1 MKIRALSVA
10 TVVALS
16 AGASS
21 ARAAEPAT
29 DVPAMS
35 LADALA
41 YARLHLPIVKVARA
55 RIAASQAA
63 AAIPKGQWL
72 PQLGAT
78 GQLFGSTA
86 NNTTNSYLGDPAI
99 DIPRIGGTPANAST
113 SWKPYASTF
122 AGVSVTQELFDF
134 GRIAAQTAAFDAL
147 TEIDR
152 LRADLD
158 LLDIE
163 LGVREAYYAVE
174 GAKSVVT
181 AADAAYARAKTH
193 RDFSA
198 AAVANKLR
206 APVELAR
213 AEADLARFDVGRI
226 RAKGGLDLARGLYS
240 AAVGSPAVLLDTTG
254 SPTALPPMP
263 TLEQAVADAGKRDPA
278 LKALIAAT
286 KAQEATTTAIGAE
299 TRPNIYL
306 SSTLSARAGGAPA
319 GGTTLTGN
327 GFLPSVPNWD
337 VGVVVAWPI
346 FDGVIEKRKEASKA
360 KEETLHAEIDLQK
373 QKQLAAVRRAW
384 FDVRVAESSLPAL
397 EKAQEAAKLTYGQT
411 EARFKEGLATTIEL
425 ADAEALLADAEIQLA
440 IGRFELM
447 RRRAIFSR
455 VVAEGA

>member
-1 MKIRALSVA
+1 MKIRALFAASLVA
-10 TVVALS
+10 FVAP
-16 AGASS
+16 AAH
-21 ARAAEPAT
+21 AAEA

-35 LADALA
+35 LADALT

-78 GQLFGSTA
+78 AQLFGGTA
-86 NNTTNSYLGDPAI
+86 NNSSNSYLGDPAI
-99 DIPRIGGTPANAST
+99 DIPRIGGTPANATT

-122 AGVSVTQELFDF
+122 VGASVTQELFDF
-134 GRIAAQTAAFDAL
+134 GRIAAQTAALDAL
-147 TEIDR
+147 VEIDR

-158 LLDIE
+158 RLDVE

-181 AADAAYARAKTH
+181 AAEAAYTRAKTH

-226 RAKGGLDLARGLYS
+226 RAKGGLDLARGLFS
-240 AAVGSPAVLLDTTG
+240 AAVGSPSVLLDTTG
-254 SPTALPPMP
+254 SPAALTAMP
-263 TLEQAVADAGKRDPA
+263 TLDQAVAEAAKRDPA
-278 LKALIAAT
+278 LKALLAAT

-299 TRPNIYL
+299 TRPNVYL
-306 SSTLSARAGGAPA
+306 SSTLSARAGGAPV
-319 GGTTLTGN
+319 GGSSLAGN

-346 FDGVIEKRKEASKA
+346 FDGVVEKRKEASKA
-360 KEETLHAEIDLQK
+360 KEEALHSEIDLQK
-373 QKQLAAVRRAW
+373 QRQLAAVRRAW

-397 EKAQEAAKLTYGQT
+397 EKSQEAAKLTYAQT

-425 ADAEALLADAEIQLA
+425 ADAEALLADADIQLA
-440 IGRFELM
+440 VGRFELM

-455 VVAEGA
+455 VIAEGA